1 MSYNFIRTTDEDAKD
16 HLLKQGFKLLSQD
29 GNVFTFL
36 NDHTLTFEDKSKIT
50 YTNMLC
56 I

>member
-1 MSYNFIRTTDEDAKD
+1 MKYNFIKTSSEDTKNN
-16 HLLKQGFKLLSQD
+16 LLKQGFKLISQD
-29 GNVFTFL
+29 GSTYTFL
-36 NDHTLTFEDKSKIT
+36 NDTTLTFEDKSKIT